1 MSASISRICPRCATG
16 RGPMPEAIL
25 CLNAGSS
32 SLKFALYRMGET
44 KEELLTSGTMRA
56 DPTRES
62 SQHGAAVRR
71 VFADLEQRGVPA
83 AAAIGHRLVHSGP
96 AYAAPQRIDAALL
109 AALRQVTPLAPLHLP
124 GALEVI
130 EAVIERYPDLPQVA
144 CFDTAFHR
152 GMPELAQRFP
162 LPRGLWSESL
172 RRYGFHGLSYEYI
185 VGVLGPGALARTI
198 IAHLGNGAS
207 LVAIRDG
214 RPMDTT
220 MGLTPIGGVVMATRS
235 GDLDP
240 GVLLY
245 LVRAKGYDVQ
255 RLERLLN
262 EESGLRGVSATTS
275 DMKTLL
281 ARRENDARAA
291 EAVEMFCASIRKSI
305 GALTAVLGGVET
317 LVFTGGIGERAAPV
331 RWEICQGLEHLGID
345 LDPRPNASDAETIS
359 APASVCTVRV
369 IPTNEDLMIARHTRA
384 VLRSAPAR

>member
-1 MSASISRICPRCATG
+1 
-16 RGPMPEAIL
+16 MPEDIL

-32 SLKFALYRMGET
+32 SLKFALYRIDDT
-44 KEELLTSGTMRA
+44 KEELLTSGTIRA
-56 DPTRES
+56 DATGAS
-62 SQHGAAVRR
+62 SEFGAAVRQ
-71 VFADLEQRGVPA
+71 VVADLEKRGLATPA
-83 AAAIGHRLVHSGP
+83 AVGHRLVHGGP
-96 AYAAPQRIDAALL
+96 AYAAPRRIDAELL
-109 AALRQVTPLAPLHLP
+109 DRLREVIPLAPLHLP
-124 GALEVI
+124 SELAVI
-130 EAVIERYPDLPQVA
+130 EAVTEHYPDLVQVA

-152 GMPELAQRFP
+152 AMPPLAQRFP
-162 LPRGLWSESL
+162 LPRTLWSEEL

-185 VGVLGPGALARTI
+185 VGVLGRAGLARTI

-214 RPMDTT
+214 RPVETT
-220 MGLTPIGGVVMATRS
+220 MGLTPIGGVVMGTRT

-281 ARRENDARAA
+281 ARRKNDARAA

-331 RWEICQGLEHLGID
+331 RWEICQGLAHLGIR
-345 LDPRPNASDAETIS
+345 LDPRRNAEDSETIS
-359 APASVCTVRV
+359 APPGACTVRV
-369 IPTNEDLMIARHTRA
+369 IPTNEDLMIARHTRE
-384 VLRSAPAR
+384 VLRSPSAR